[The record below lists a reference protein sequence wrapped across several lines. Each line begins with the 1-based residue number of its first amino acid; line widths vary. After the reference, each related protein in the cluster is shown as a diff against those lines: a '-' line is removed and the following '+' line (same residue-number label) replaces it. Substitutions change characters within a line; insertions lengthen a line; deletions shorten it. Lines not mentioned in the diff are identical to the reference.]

1 MVDSLRD
8 YKHASRLYVANRFEL
23 APRTKFLFYVVFN
36 INYPGIKDKNFQQK
50 NGKDINYLVKK
61 TDLPKYE
68 IEIENLN
75 QYNRK
80 TTAYKKIVY
89 QPINLTFHDDNNST
103 SNNLWA
109 LYYSHYFRDRLNAS
123 NGETSPAAYK
133 RTTYKDNIG
142 FIYGLGPGQP
152 EPFFDSIQLVS
163 LSRHTFQSYLL
174 CNPKITRWE
183 HDTLDQS
190 ENGGIV
196 ENSLTIVYDSVI
208 YSNGTV
214 SKDSPTGFAKLHY
227 DEESSPLL
235 SNPGSLNSK
244 EPVDPWDLN
253 ADSGNAKLSEE
264 IRNQYDNNQSA
275 TSSDGYLT
283 QSQNYQNQYYNAGS
297 YYNNGQYV
305 NTPSFINPTAPYYPN
320 TTSGFQ
326 NYSFGSLKS
335 TGGLTGTLVGAG
347 IGLASKVISNIASNG
362 FSFGSNISGAPTINQ
377 SGNSNSAIDQ
387 RNREATTGVGTTAG
401 GEGAT
406 DAYSPP
412 FNQTTN
418 VNGNATIAELGP
430 TDKGSFGING
440 PAGQTV
446 VQQSVDTASN
456 PGETLQENT
465 QTTDTNNSTP
475 EQPAAST
482 GGDVGSFDWNNS
494 DTFIA

>member
-36 INYPGIKDKNFQQK
+36 INYPGIKEKSFQEK
-50 NGKDINYLVKK
+50 NGQDINYLVKK

-68 IEIENLN
+68 LEIENLN

-109 LYYSHYFRDRLNAS
+109 LYYSHYFRDRLNVS
-123 NGETSPAAYK
+123 NNETAPAAYK
-133 RTTYKDNIG
+133 RTTYNNNIG

-196 ENSLTIVYDSVI
+196 ENSLTIAYDSVI
-208 YSNGTV
+208 YNNGIVYT
-214 SKDSPTGFAKLHY
+214 DEPTGFAMLHY
-227 DEESSPLL
+227 DYKSSPLL

-253 ADSGNAKLSEE
+253 SVAGNANLTQDQN
-264 IRNQYDNNQSA
+264 RQYYDNQSP

-283 QSQNYQNQYYNAGS
+283 QSPNYQNQYYNTGS
-297 YYNNGQYV
+297 YYSNGNYI
-305 NTPSFINPTAPYYPN
+305 NTPSFYNPTTPNYPYS
-320 TTSGFQ
+320 TSGFQ
-326 NYSFGSLKS
+326 NYNFGSLNS
-335 TGGLTGTLVGAG
+335 TGGLTGALVSAG
-347 IGLASKVISNIASNG
+347 IGLASKVISNIATNG
-362 FSFGSNISGAPTINQ
+362 FSFGSNITGAPTINQ
-377 SGNSNSAIDQ
+377 AGNSNSTTDQ
-387 RNREATTGVGTTAG
+387 KNTEATTGVGTSAG
-401 GEGAT
+401 NESAS

-418 VNGNATIAELGP
+418 VNGTATVAELGP
-430 TDKGSFGING
+430 TMKGSFGLNG
-440 PAGQTV
+440 PGGETV
-446 VQQSVDTASN
+446 AQSSVDTAAS
-456 PGETLQENT
+456 PTQTLQENT

-475 EQPAAST
+475 EVPAQSGA
-482 GGDVGSFDWNNS
+482 GNQGSFDWNSS
-494 DTFIA
+494 DSYIA